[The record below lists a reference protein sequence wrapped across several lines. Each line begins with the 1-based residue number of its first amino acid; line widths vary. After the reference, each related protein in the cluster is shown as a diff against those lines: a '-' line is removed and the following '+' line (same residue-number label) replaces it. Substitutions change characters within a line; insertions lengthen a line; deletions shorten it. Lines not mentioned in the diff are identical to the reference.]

1 MDAQNHKRRLM
12 FGGSI
17 SHRGKSKR
25 IGLESWWCFGQW
37 CAGRRNNLA
46 ILSHKRFRSKRD
58 HLTETDLT
66 NMFTRVPSFSFDCV
80 GTLATPY
87 FLLTALVTCV
97 FEAMR
102 RFCSTCSVAKF
113 IEALI
118 FARHGCFVGVLFS
131 KHCASSS
138 LVASLKWCR
147 RATRHPRVMKKCLM
161 RVAVGCS
168 FERCWGVVFGLL
180 RALLGGIIAFHAKDD
195 QYDKHM
201 LKLGDTSICCRNW

>member
-1 MDAQNHKRRLM
+1 MSRWVSSLFNDMFFSCASMDAQNHKRRLM
-12 FGGSI
+12 FGGSF

-37 CAGRRNNLA
+37 CAGRRNNWTF
-46 ILSHKRFRSKRD
+46 LSHKGFRWKRD

-80 GTLATPY
+80 DTLATPY

-102 RFCSTCSVAKF
+102 RFCNTCSVAKF
-113 IEALI
+113 LEALI
-118 FARHGCFVGVLFS
+118 FCAPRMFRWCSVFS

-138 LVASLKWCR
+138 LAASLEWCR
-147 RATRHPRVMKKCLM
+147 WSG
-161 RVAVGCS
+161 VAQHDIQ
-168 FERCWGVVFGLL
+168 
-180 RALLGGIIAFHAKDD
+180 GI
-195 QYDKHM
+195 
-201 LKLGDTSICCRNW
+201 

>member
-46 ILSHKRFRSKRD
+46 ILSHKGFRSKRD

-66 NMFTRVPSFSFDCV
+66 NMFTRVPSFSFGCV

-118 FARHGCFVGVLFS
+118 FLRTTDV
-131 KHCASSS
+131 S
-138 LVASLKWCR
+138 LVFCFRNIVHLLHWL
-147 RATRHPRVMKKCLM
+147 H
-161 RVAVGCS
+161 
-168 FERCWGVVFGLL
+168 CWSGVV
-180 RALLGGIIAFHAKDD
+180 AQHDIQGI
-195 QYDKHM
+195 
-201 LKLGDTSICCRNW
+201 

>member
-1 MDAQNHKRRLM
+1 MCWSTKWCPGGFLHCSMTFFSCASMDAQHHKRRLM

-25 IGLESWWCFGQW
+25 IGLELWWCFGQW
-37 CAGRRNNLA
+37 CAGRRNNSA

-87 FLLTALVTCV
+87 FLLTALVTCA

-102 RFCSTCSVAKF
+102 RFCNTCSVAKF
-113 IEALI
+113 LEALI
-118 FARHGCFVGVLFS
+118 FAHHGFFVGVLFFRNIVHLAHWL
-131 KHCASSS
+131 HCWS
-138 LVASLKWCR
+138 
-147 RATRHPRVMKKCLM
+147 
-161 RVAVGCS
+161 
-168 FERCWGVVFGLL
+168 GVVAQHDIRG
-180 RALLGGIIAFHAKDD
+180 
-195 QYDKHM
+195 M
-201 LKLGDTSICCRNW
+201 

>member
-25 IGLESWWCFGQW
+25 FGLESWWCFGQW
-37 CAGRRNNLA
+37 CAGRRNNSA
-46 ILSHKRFRSKRD
+46 ILSHKRFRSKRG

-66 NMFTRVPSFSFDCV
+66 NMFTRVLSFSFDCV

-102 RFCSTCSVAKF
+102 RFCNTCSVAKF
-113 IEALI
+113 LEALV
-118 FARHGCFVGVLFS
+118 FAHHGCFVGVLFFETL
-131 KHCASSS
+131 CIW
-138 LVASLKWCR
+138 LI
-147 RATRHPRVMKKCLM
+147 
-161 RVAVGCS
+161 GCIV
-168 FERCWGVVFGLL
+168 GVVSSRSTTSEGYEEVFD
-180 RALLGGIIAFHAKDD
+180 ACGGR
-195 QYDKHM
+195 
-201 LKLGDTSICCRNW
+201 LSI

>member
-37 CAGRRNNLA
+37 CAGRRNSLA

-80 GTLATPY
+80 DTLATPY

-97 FEAMR
+97 FEAMC
-102 RFCSTCSVAKF
+102 RFCNTCSVAKF
-113 IEALI
+113 LEALI
-118 FARHGCFVGVLFS
+118 FAHHGCFVGVLFFRDIVHLAHWLHRWS
-131 KHCASSS
+131 
-138 LVASLKWCR
+138 
-147 RATRHPRVMKKCLM
+147 
-161 RVAVGCS
+161 
-168 FERCWGVVFGLL
+168 GVVAQHDI
-180 RALLGGIIAFHAKDD
+180 RGI
-195 QYDKHM
+195 
-201 LKLGDTSICCRNW
+201 